1 MAANTTHRNH
11 NITGEDDEMPVP
23 ASHCIPWLFVHITE
37 CLAIA
42 IFNIITIIVFVK
54 QRKQLQRRSTYLI
67 IHLAVVDLLAGA
79 VSGPLQIEFRM
90 AEFCQ
95 LWNFNFDISLLRL
108 KAALG
113 FFPVASL
120 INLAVI
126 SLERL
131 HATFCPFNHRFM
143 ANWVYGASII
153 VFWVIIASMQAT
165 EQLIVSNDL
174 SYYIFYFLCFFIPL
188 FTILISYASIFFK
201 VRYSRH
207 LQHLG
212 AAVQRDRKLTRTLFL
227 VTLGSLFTW
236 LPLITYQFLLIFHPE
251 LHITFESEFHVDML
265 WQTILLSNS
274 LINPII
280 YAMRMPEVRAGIL
293 QHFRRN
299 SNHVNPLDLPLHD
312 I

>member
-67 IHLAVVDLLAGA
+67 IHLTVVDLLAGA
-79 VSGPLQIEFRM
+79 VSGPLQIELRM

-143 ANWVYGASII
+143 AMGLWSKYHCLLGHYSKHAS
-153 VFWVIIASMQAT
+153 
-165 EQLIVSNDL
+165 N
-174 SYYIFYFLCFFIPL
+174 
-188 FTILISYASIFFK
+188 
-201 VRYSRH
+201 
-207 LQHLG
+207 
-212 AAVQRDRKLTRTLFL
+212 
-227 VTLGSLFTW
+227 
-236 LPLITYQFLLIFHPE
+236 
-251 LHITFESEFHVDML
+251 
-265 WQTILLSNS
+265 
-274 LINPII
+274 
-280 YAMRMPEVRAGIL
+280 
-293 QHFRRN
+293 
-299 SNHVNPLDLPLHD
+299 
-312 I
+312 